1 MMATDTTTI
10 DIPEQGQL
18 VQVRQ
23 RRYVVTD
30 VVGSTLPAFPLADD
44 GKPQHLATLASV
56 EDDALGEELQ
66 VIWELEPGARVYDAM
81 ALPAPAGFE
90 QRRLDSFSNTVRWG
104 AVPSAT
110 ETAERAVEPVRKL
123 LKFERNLQVQARI
136 ERLHDQ
142 LQESQQS
149 LHLSPAN
156 VQAVVEIALELVEPE
171 YVQLELC
178 SPSKWEQYSRNV
190 AACRPAAPTFPGG
203 GDVSGVGE
211 V

>member
-1 MMATDTTTI
+1 MATDTTTI

-23 RRYVVTD
+23 RHYVVTD
-30 VVGSTLPAFPLADD
+30 VVGSTLPAFPLAGD
-44 GKPQHLATLASV
+44 GKPQHLATLASA

-81 ALPAPAGFE
+81 ALP
-90 QRRLDSFSNTVRWG
+90 T
-104 AVPSAT
+104 
-110 ETAERAVEPVRKL
+110 PVAN
-123 LKFERNLQVQARI
+123 FERNLQVQARI
-136 ERLHDQ
+136 ERLRDQ
-142 LQESQQS
+142 LQESQQA

-190 AACRPAAPTFPGG
+190 VALQARLAQIPGEIKQETARARCADRSPG
-203 GDVSGVGE
+203 FSRWR
-211 V
+211 